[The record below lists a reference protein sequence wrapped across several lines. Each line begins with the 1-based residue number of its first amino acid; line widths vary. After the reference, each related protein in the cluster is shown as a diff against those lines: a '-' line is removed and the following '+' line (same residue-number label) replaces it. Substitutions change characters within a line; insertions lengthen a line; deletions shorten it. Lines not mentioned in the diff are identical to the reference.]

1 VIDTEGFVVITG
13 RLKDIII
20 RNGEN
25 ISAKEVEDLLYT
37 HPSVQDVAV
46 IGLPDD
52 RTGERACAV
61 VAVKPGVA
69 TFAFVEMQQFLREA
83 GIRTQAIPE
92 QLELV
97 DVVPRNPSGKIMK
110 GALRDRYRG
119 AAFVR

>member
-1 VIDTEGFVVITG
+1 
-13 RLKDIII
+13 
-20 RNGEN
+20 
-25 ISAKEVEDLLYT
+25 
-37 HPSVQDVAV
+37 
-46 IGLPDD
+46 
-52 RTGERACAV
+52 
-61 VAVKPGVA
+61 
-69 TFAFVEMQQFLREA
+69 MQQFLREV